1 MNFAGC
7 KYGGA
12 VLVEKKIKQYECSKE
27 GESEI
32 ERGMMAMRAEREYK
46 FEGKEVV
53 WCQLQK
59 VLEATK
65 SEKAEGVDKEEA
77 VAIVEEHLK
86 EFSRAWGIQ

>member
-1 MNFAGC
+1 M
-7 KYGGA
+7 
-12 VLVEKKIKQYECSKE
+12 EKKVKQYECSKE

-32 ERGMMAMRAEREYK
+32 ERGMNSMGVEREYK

-65 SEKAEGVDKEEA
+65 SEKVEGVDKEEA